1 MPTVSKRGLVD
12 AVADVAQLTRGE
24 TETIVNTIFE
34 AMAAALAQG
43 DKVELRGFGSFHVRQ
58 RRARAAR
65 NPKTGA
71 GVLTPAKRVLH
82 FRPSRL
88 VQEWLAAEEG
98 SRPPKL
104 GTRLTGV
111 TARGCGKRMK

>member
-1 MPTVSKRGLVD
+1 MPTVNKLGLVD
-12 AVADVAQLTRGE
+12 AVADVGQLTKGE
-24 TETIVNTIFE
+24 AETIVNTIFE

-43 DKVELRGFGSFHVRQ
+43 DKIELRGFGSFHVRQ

-82 FRPSRL
+82 FRPSTL
-88 VQEWLAAEEG
+88 VQEWLAAEDG
-98 SRPPKL
+98 SIRPKL
-104 GTRLTGV
+104 GKG
-111 TARGCGKRMK
+111 